1 MTSRELILPV
11 STSLFSVEEWR
22 QVEGLMARLNPSQRL
37 WLGGYLSS
45 VGDVQ
50 AGDVLEREKTQAP
63 DRVLVAYGTETG
75 NSKTLAYQLAEKAL
89 QADVSVEVVNLAEY
103 RVRQL
108 QREQVMLIICSTHGD
123 GEPPEPISEF
133 YSALMKEN
141 DAGLQQLKFA
151 VLALGDSSYPLF
163 CETGKAIEQRL
174 LQLGAQPILPRTD
187 CDVDFQ
193 GAADQW
199 MQEVIAALP
208 KTTAATK
215 STAAVP
221 SPKAASTSSRANP
234 CVAEVI
240 DNICL
245 TASKSARVIH
255 HLELALPESLQL
267 QPGDGVGVFANNSAS
282 LIKRVLQL
290 GGLDETSDVVVSKTR
305 MTLAEA
311 LVNHVDL
318 VIPGKKFLTGWAEWS
333 QQPHLLKLAS
343 AEFAEQR
350 QFLREHQIID
360 IMQAYPAAPDAQAF
374 VDALRPLQPRIYDVA
389 NYDADEDEVHILV
402 KAYRYAF
409 GSREELGVASSWLN
423 GLSAGSAVR
432 LFPHTNKKFHL
443 PDNPDVPLI
452 LVGYETGISPYRAFM
467 QQIKTEQRQHPC
479 WMMLDVDAVSD
490 EVIYQLDWLTARNSG
505 CLLHIDPVACV
516 GDDLTGFSGRLM
528 EHRTRLIEWLLM
540 GAHIYLCGDRSL
552 LQEVIETLEQLC
564 NTAGCHERLAKGIT
578 WEQLISQQRIHLN
591 LY

>member
-1 MTSRELILPV
+1 
-11 STSLFSVEEWR
+11 
-22 QVEGLMARLNPSQRL
+22 
-37 WLGGYLSS
+37 LSS
-45 VGDVQ
+45 ILLL
-50 AGDVLEREKTQAP
+50 ASFSLP
-63 DRVLVAYGTETG
+63 SYGPHRDLHSFPT
-75 NSKTLAYQLAEKAL
+75 
-89 QADVSVEVVNLAEY
+89 
-103 RVRQL
+103 RR
-108 QREQVMLIICSTHGD
+108 
-123 GEPPEPISEF
+123 
-133 YSALMKEN
+133 
-141 DAGLQQLKFA
+141 
-151 VLALGDSSYPLF
+151 SS
-163 CETGKAIEQRL
+163 
-174 LQLGAQPILPRTD
+174 
-187 CDVDFQ
+187 
-193 GAADQW
+193 
-199 MQEVIAALP
+199 
-208 KTTAATK
+208 
-215 STAAVP
+215 
-221 SPKAASTSSRANP
+221 
-234 CVAEVI
+234 
-240 DNICL
+240 
-245 TASKSARVIH
+245 
-255 HLELALPESLQL
+255 
-267 QPGDGVGVFANNSAS
+267 
-282 LIKRVLQL
+282 
-290 GGLDETSDVVVSKTR
+290 
-305 MTLAEA
+305 
-311 LVNHVDL
+311 DL
-318 VIPGKKFLTGWAEWS
+318 
-333 QQPHLLKLAS
+333 S

-360 IMQAYPAAPDAQAF
+360 IVQAYPAAPDAQAF

-389 NYDADEDEVHILV
+389 NYDGDEDEVHILV

-505 CLLHIDPVACV
+505 CLLHIAPVACA

-528 EHRTRLIEWLLM
+528 EHRTRLIERLLM